1 MRARRGNAGEVAIS
15 NDDNA
20 AHGFCGGVIG
30 GSERRAKRRRP
41 QNSSVKHSFEPDV
54 ARVLVTSSDKRAA
67 IHLRKRLPRNL
78 PFRRGCDGILR
89 GEILR
94 ERLAAGEFRISQR
107 TFRNR
112 IRHLRVRSDR
122 SEEHTSEL
130 QSRLHLVCRLLL
142 AKKQLATA
150 TRKAPGSNQ
159 RNRRS
164 SGRSVRNPW

>member
-1 MRARRGNAGEVAIS
+1 MRARRGNADEVAIS

-20 AHGFCGGVIG
+20 AHGFGGGVIV

-67 IHLRKRLPRNL
+67 IHLRKRLPCNL

-107 TFRNR
+107 TFRKIGR
-112 IRHLRVRSDR
+112 ASCRERVWISVGGVA
-122 SEEHTSEL
+122 L
-130 QSRLHLVCRLLL
+130 
-142 AKKQLATA
+142 KKI
-150 TRKAPGSNQ
+150 
-159 RNRRS
+159 
-164 SGRSVRNPW
+164 